1 MPAVFAEHSNFVR
14 VKGIFPCSTVTASF
28 GLDWST
34 KKKTS
39 ATTVTIVWPLFSVP
53 PPSYI
58 NQNKVAQN
66 ISALISVAARIVHN
80 QSQSGRL
87 WISHKCDKET
97 NYSIQAAKLFKSCY
111 I

>member
-1 MPAVFAEHSNFVR
+1 M
-14 VKGIFPCSTVTASF
+14 
-28 GLDWST
+28 

-80 QSQSGRL
+80 QSQSGQL